1 MKELVSTPSLFKF
14 RVGAMNCLVAT
25 AVVEEGL
32 DIQRC
37 NLVVRFDDIETLR
50 SYVQS
55 KGSVS

>member
-1 MKELVSTPSLFKF
+1 MSTPSLLKF